1 MVPKSKSFQ
10 IYLEISTPVNLES
23 LSTKLTLTFL
33 DFTSKIYLGKNGP
46 KFKTLPDLLEN
57 LHSRNLEG
65 VECRFNMNILGYF
78 IQNLNLDKLIL
89 KLKSRG
95 IYLLKLR
102 EYVILHLNLHL
113 QVNTQIYVN
122 ICTLDNL
129 KIANANTTIK

>member
-1 MVPKSKSFQ
+1 
-10 IYLEISTPVNLES
+10 
-23 LSTKLTLTFL
+23 
-33 DFTSKIYLGKNGP
+33 
-46 KFKTLPDLLEN
+46 
-57 LHSRNLEG
+57 
-65 VECRFNMNILGYF
+65 MNILGYF

-122 ICTLDNL
+122 NCTLGNL

>member
-1 MVPKSKSFQ
+1 
-10 IYLEISTPVNLES
+10 
-23 LSTKLTLTFL
+23 
-33 DFTSKIYLGKNGP
+33 
-46 KFKTLPDLLEN
+46 
-57 LHSRNLEG
+57 
-65 VECRFNMNILGYF
+65 MNILGYF

>member
-1 MVPKSKSFQ
+1 
-10 IYLEISTPVNLES
+10 
-23 LSTKLTLTFL
+23 
-33 DFTSKIYLGKNGP
+33 
-46 KFKTLPDLLEN
+46 
-57 LHSRNLEG
+57 
-65 VECRFNMNILGYF
+65 MNILGYF

-122 ICTLDNL
+122 ICTLDNF